1 MLTNAMLEQPIAALM
16 LFASI
21 PLAATN
27 ANAELDSAAT
37 ANTAMVSLLT
47 ITGRFGQS

>member
-1 MLTNAMLEQPIAALM
+1 MSTNAMLEQPIAALM

-27 ANAELDSAAT
+27 ANAVLDSAAT
-37 ANTAMVSLLT
+37 GNTVMVSRLN
-47 ITGRFGQS
+47 IAGPFGLS